1 MSSSVAAGLGIALA
15 ASACFEGA
23 YVLQAMEA
31 RRVHQ
36 RHALR
41 GSLLFVLAR
50 RGRWLAGGG
59 LVLAGVALQVVAFQL
74 APVAVVQPVL
84 ALGLVLLLYLGHR
97 VLGEPVG
104 RRELLAV
111 AAIVAGVVVLALLA
125 PPVSDSLGPALG
137 LGVALGALGL
147 LVVAPFVAQR
157 LGGRVDPRLLI
168 VSAGAGDAWAALALK
183 LLSVDLSHQRW
194 AGALA
199 WGVGAGLAGVLG
211 LTAEMT
217 ALQRL
222 PATRVAPPILVA
234 QVVIPVGLAPVVAG
248 ERLGSSPAAAVAV
261 CLALATV
268 AGAAAVLGAS
278 TPVRG
283 LEVHDEGAAPAEA
296 RA

>member
-1 MSSSVAAGLGIALA
+1 MSPGVAAGAGIALVA
-15 ASACFEGA
+15 AMCFEGA

-50 RGRWLAGGG
+50 RGRWLAGGA
-59 LVLAGVALQVVAFQL
+59 LVLAGVGLQVIAFQL

-111 AAIVAGVVVLALLA
+111 AAIVAGVVVLAVLA
-125 PPVSDSLGPALG
+125 PEVSDSLPSPVG
-137 LGVALGALGL
+137 LVISLGALGL
-147 LVVAPFVAQR
+147 VVVAPFAVQR

-168 VSAGAGDAWAALALK
+168 VSAGAGDAWAALGLK
-183 LLSVDLSHQRW
+183 LLSVDLANQRW
-194 AGALA
+194 LGAAA
-199 WGVGAGLAGVLG
+199 WAVGAGCAGVFG

-234 QVVIPVGLAPVVAG
+234 QVVIPVALAPAVAG
-248 ERLGSSPAAAVAV
+248 EGLGSTPAAAVGV

-278 TPVRG
+278 SPVRG
-283 LEVHDEGAAPAEA
+283 LEAPEGDPEPEAA
-296 RA
+296 R